1 MIEVNY
7 SGKWSAADFFERL
20 TATNKLTR
28 EHGFVFCRVSGLQG
42 FLDVI
47 SANSSAPNVIAV
59 DDTSEGY
66 ARIDNSPHRS
76 MVKSVYMSMRHKA
89 GDQNLRELCLTIMAE
104 IFRQFMS
111 KLILER
117 TQLQQQ
123 LARLDPRIAFSEIDK
138 YFCAGS
144 ACAYF
149 QLSIDLDT
157 DMRYNPDEWLQ

>member
-1 MIEVNY
+1 MYY
-7 SGKWSAADFFERL
+7 SGKWSAADFFEQL
-20 TATNKLTR
+20 TKKNKLTR
-28 EHGFVFCRVSGLQG
+28 ELGFVFCSVSGLQG

-66 ARIDNSPHRS
+66 AKIDNSPHRR
-76 MVKSVYMSMRHKA
+76 MVKAIYMSMRHKA
-89 GDQNLRELCLTIMAE
+89 GNQELRKQCMSIMSE

-117 TQLQQQ
+117 TMLQQCM
-123 LARLDPRIAFSEIDK
+123 ARLDPRIAFSEIDK

-144 ACAYF
+144 ACAFF
-149 QLSIDLDT
+149 QLTIDLDT
-157 DMRYNPDEWLQ
+157 DMRFNPDEWIQ